1 MVAQINLSIRTARE
15 EDRQKLANLIH
26 FEALVH
32 RHLDWRPPLDWIG
45 HQPYLV
51 AVQDRDL
58 LAALACPEDPPDV
71 AWIRLF
77 AYSADI
83 EADQAWS
90 ALWSTA
96 RSQISHRPDV
106 VIAAIPL
113 QDWFTRLLQTSNF
126 VQTTD
131 VMILLWKGAELPAC
145 QENSQITIRPMN
157 IDDLDQV
164 EHLDS
169 AAFGKLWRNSRASL
183 ELAYRQAAV
192 ATIAEKEQRIIAY
205 QISTA
210 NHLGGHLARLAVHP
224 DSHGQGVGYTV
235 LHDMLKQF
243 ERRGARHVSVNTQS
257 DNLASLALYKKAGFE
272 FTGETYPVYQYPLS

>member
-1 MVAQINLSIRTARE
+1 MVAQINLSIRAARE

-45 HQPYLV
+45 QEPYLV

-77 AYSADI
+77 AFASDIDADK
-83 EADQAWS
+83 AWS
-90 ALWSTA
+90 ALWSAA
-96 RSQISHRPDV
+96 RSQLSDRKDV
-106 VIAAIPL
+106 VVAAIPL
-113 QDWFTRLLQTSNF
+113 QDWFTRLLHASDF

-131 VMILLWKGAELPAC
+131 VMILLWKGTELPAC
-145 QENSQITIRPMN
+145 RENSQITIRPMN

-164 EHLDS
+164 EQLDRK
-169 AAFGKLWRNSRASL
+169 AFGKLWRNSRNSL
-183 ELAYRQAAV
+183 ELAYRQAAI
-192 ATIAEKEQRIIAY
+192 ATVAEKEQRIIAY

-224 DSHGQGVGYTV
+224 DSHGQGVGYAV

-243 ERRGARHVSVNTQS
+243 ERRGAKHISVNTQS
-257 DNLASLALYKKAGFE
+257 DNIASLALYKKAGFQS
-272 FTGETYPVYQYPLS
+272 TGETYPVYQYTLA